1 MIHSNRR
8 PEVKTLFDS
17 LNEFI
22 SCWLSKQKASFSIVC
37 DEGHASINLSC
48 NLGCPETFPN
58 AEPKKTR
65 KTPCKTRRNRARAIK
80 HQNSVQNQSN
90 LPKASTKLPA
100 VSSPQERSATNPVN
114 TVVQLPV
121 FHPPETL
128 RENLDQDT
136 SLLVDLTNHTPR
148 DDENEANIISED
160 DENESDEDEN
170 EVYKSYDRYEDDDYE
185 GKSFE
190 NEDVDDNQDDQVDLG
205 DRYEEDDYKDEESY
219 DDDDIVC
226 DNGNDYEDDE
236 DKNENEDHRDDYNY
250 DSEENENEFG
260 VESEEHRDEYDEDDD
275 KKKENAN
282 YEVEEYKRPVYLP
295 IATPPAKLW
304 EFPRIVQLPVWD
316 PSDLGIFMML
326 KRNELQRTGEP
337 DIKADIM

>member
-8 PEVKTLFDS
+8 PEVNTLFDS

-80 HQNSVQNQSN
+80 HQNSVQDQSN
-90 LPKASTKLPA
+90 LHKASTKLPA
-100 VSSPQERSATNPVN
+100 ESSLQERSATNPVN
-114 TVVQLPV
+114 TVAQLPV

-148 DDENEANIISED
+148 DDENEANNILED

-170 EVYKSYDRYEDDDYE
+170 EVDENYDRYQDDDYDD
-185 GKSFE
+185 KSFE
-190 NEDVDDNQDDQVDLG
+190 NIDA
-205 DRYEEDDYKDEESY
+205 DEESS
-219 DDDDIVC
+219 DDNSKYTTYEF
-226 DNGNDYEDDE
+226 NGR
-236 DKNENEDHRDDYNY
+236 KWR
-250 DSEENENEFG
+250 
-260 VESEEHRDEYDEDDD
+260 
-275 KKKENAN
+275 
-282 YEVEEYKRPVYLP
+282 
-295 IATPPAKLW
+295 
-304 EFPRIVQLPVWD
+304 
-316 PSDLGIFMML
+316 
-326 KRNELQRTGEP
+326 RTRK
-337 DIKADIM
+337 DC